1 MLSYAMQNAGYM
13 NLFMV
18 GCSVIPLGMEFS
30 SADCVQFIQQLKPS
44 CILALPSAVVTL
56 ADYVFELKQ
65 KNCNS
70 IWEIDKCIT
79 GGEMMLPAMKDR
91 IASALGVSCF
101 LSTGYTSNETGAI
114 GFPCR
119 SAYYWNRVI
128 LP

>member
-1 MLSYAMQNAGYM
+1 
-13 NLFMV
+13 
-18 GCSVIPLGMEFS
+18 MEFS

-44 CILALPSAVVTL
+44 CILGLPSAVVTL

-65 KNCNS
+65 KGNIS
-70 IWEIDKCIT
+70 VWGIDKCIT

-91 IASALGVSCF
+91 IGSALGVSCF

-119 SAYYWNRVI
+119 LAYHHNSSACSDLLVI
-128 LP
+128 